1 MKYDYER
8 IALWSIVAVLVIM
21 VFFQQRR
28 SGFSLQSNADTS
40 SISLI
45 DMMEYKYIPESK
57 RAMYKSMIESNVAT
71 LSSITDA
78 SVYKM
83 KLEQIMMS
91 ALNMPIAVSPSPSPS
106 PSQCSNV
113 YIMGGCSSYRTCPD
127 GLNTSMNI
135 NGNVYCIC
143 SVSSTGERYNMISA
157 TASGGS
163 PKCSTTS
170 AACPQST
177 ITETITNQKMCVSSC
192 PKVIMPGTTCK

>member
-8 IALWSIVAVLVIM
+8 IALWSIVAVLVIA

-28 SGFSLQSNADTS
+28 SGFSLQTNADTS
-40 SISLI
+40 SVSLI
-45 DMMEYKYIPESK
+45 DLMEYKYIPESK

-83 KLEQIMMS
+83 KLDQIMMT
-91 ALNMPIAVSPSPSPS
+91 ALNMPSAAPPSSS

-113 YIMGGCSSYRTCPD
+113 YIMGGCSAYRTCPD

-157 TASGGS
+157 TSSGGS
-163 PKCSTTS
+163 PKCSNTA

-177 ITETITNQKMCVSSC
+177 ITETITGQKMCVTSC
-192 PKVIMPGTTCK
+192 PTVMMPGTTCT